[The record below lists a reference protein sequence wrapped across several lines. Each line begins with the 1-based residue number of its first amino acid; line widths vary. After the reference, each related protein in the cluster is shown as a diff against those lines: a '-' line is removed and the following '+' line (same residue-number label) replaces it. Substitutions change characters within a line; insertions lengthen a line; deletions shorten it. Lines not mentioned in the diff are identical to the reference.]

1 MVLIIEDDIKLARLL
16 QEALSQYDLK
26 SQVVSRLS
34 DASFKLR
41 NQEFTFVLMDLNLEK
56 GSKSESIL
64 VGVRNS
70 INHLNYSTPVIVIS
84 GEFDESRVQE
94 LKGMIQGFLVKPFTV
109 DKLFEKLQS
118 LKLIP

>member
-1 MVLIIEDDIKLARLL
+1 MVLIIEDDIKLATLL

-109 DKLFEKLQS
+109 DKLFEKLQL